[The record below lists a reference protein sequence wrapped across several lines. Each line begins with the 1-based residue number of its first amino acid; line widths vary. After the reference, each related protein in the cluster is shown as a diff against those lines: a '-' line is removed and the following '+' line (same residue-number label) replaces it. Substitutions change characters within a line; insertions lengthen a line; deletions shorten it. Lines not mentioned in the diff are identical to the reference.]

1 MSSLSN
7 LPYGKILDYWYERL
21 DGHQHRRKFIL
32 TKLIEVFT
40 FKSQSGKTKN
50 SGDFVDFPE
59 PIHNKVPEH
68 PVIIVV
74 VPVYACNEKE
84 ATNIRNLIE
93 SLNKQTYK
101 PKSIIL
107 VDDCSPYS
115 YDNEG
120 CQIHRLSKNFGPAKA
135 RNVGKDIALNSG
147 ADIVAFIDSDCIADS
162 DWLKT
167 ISEGFIGNRK
177 YSILSGNTISL
188 DEHWFG
194 AYHNINGTLNGRR
207 LKNSDLL
214 LYGTTANLA
223 VSAEVA
229 QRLNFNEQFPF
240 AAGEDIEFCFR
251 ANATGYSIAHIKT
264 MLVMHNYGYSE
275 NTLSNFKKFRNLFK
289 KYGAGEKILLEQVPN
304 YYAYFDQTIEIS
316 VIQ

>member
-21 DGHQHRRKFIL
+21 DGHKHRRKFIL

-40 FKSQSGKTKN
+40 FKSQSGKARE
-50 SGDFVDFPE
+50 SGNFIEFPE
-59 PIHNKVPEH
+59 PIYNKVPEH
-68 PVIIVV
+68 PVIVV
-74 VPVYACNEKE
+74 VAPVYVRNKQE
-84 ATNIRNLIE
+84 ATNIRNLTE

-101 PKSIIL
+101 PESIIL
-107 VDDCSPYS
+107 VDDCSPHS
-115 YDNEG
+115 FDANG
-120 CQIHRLSKNFGPAKA
+120 CRVHRLSKNFGPAKA
-135 RNVGKDIALNSG
+135 RNIGKDIALELG
-147 ADIVAFIDSDCIADS
+147 ADIVAFIDSDCIADT

-167 ISEGFIGNRK
+167 ISEGFIENRK
-177 YSILSGNTISL
+177 CNILSGNTISF

-194 AYHNINGTLNGRR
+194 TYHNINGTLNGRK

-223 VSAEVA
+223 VAAEVA
-229 QRLNFNEQFPF
+229 KGLNFNEQFPF

-251 ANATGYSIAHIKT
+251 ANTAGYSIAYIKA
-264 MLVMHNYGYSE
+264 MMVMHNYGYNE
-275 NTLSNFKKFRNLFK
+275 NALANFKKFRNLFK
-289 KYGAGEKILLEQVPN
+289 KYGAGERILLEQVPN
-304 YYAYFDQTIEIS
+304 YYAYFNQTIEIS